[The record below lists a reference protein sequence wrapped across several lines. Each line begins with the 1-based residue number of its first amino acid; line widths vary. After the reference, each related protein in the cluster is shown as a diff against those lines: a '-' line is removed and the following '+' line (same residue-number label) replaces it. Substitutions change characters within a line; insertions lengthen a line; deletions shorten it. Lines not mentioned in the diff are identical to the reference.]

1 MPEPGT
7 PPRPTL
13 LDVDLEA
20 IVHNAG
26 ALSRHAGRPLL
37 AVVKANAYGMGAVP
51 VARALAD
58 CPDVAWLGV
67 ALAEEGIQLRRAG
80 IGHPILLLGP
90 ASPRQV
96 NLLLDGGLTPAI
108 YSRPFLEA
116 LEGAAASRGTTVE
129 AHLKVDSGMGRLGFR
144 PEELPAVLAL
154 LSQCTHVRI
163 TGLFS
168 NLASADDLGSGQTDA
183 QLTTL
188 LAIQDLL
195 HGAGISPQWVHLANS
210 SGLLAHPPTRLTL
223 CRPGLTLYG
232 LKPSQSLPEAGL
244 RTTVEF
250 HTEVAQV
257 KHLPPGTP
265 VGYGAT
271 FRTDGDLTLGILPI
285 GYADGLPRCLQGVGH
300 VLVRGARC
308 PIVGRVSMDL
318 TAVDLT
324 AVDLT
329 VAGPVEAGAAVT
341 LWGRDGDESLG
352 PWDWARW
359 SGTIPYEVMTGLGCR
374 VTRRYAFEGRTWL
387 EPVLG
392 L

>member
-1 MPEPGT
+1 MPEAGT
-7 PPRPTL
+7 TPRPTL
-13 LDVDLEA
+13 LDVDLGA

-26 ALSRHAGRPLL
+26 ALSRFAGSPVL

-51 VARALAD
+51 VACALAS
-58 CPDVAWLGV
+58 CPEVAWLGV

-80 IGHPILLLGP
+80 IRHPILLLGP
-90 ASPRQV
+90 ASPLQV
-96 NLLLDGGLTPAI
+96 DMLLDGGITPAV
-108 YSRPFLEA
+108 YSNPFLEA
-116 LEGAAASRGTTVE
+116 LESAAASRGATVE

-144 PEELPAVLAL
+144 PEEIPAALAL
-154 LSQCTHVRI
+154 LTRCAHVRV

-168 NLASADDLGSGQTDA
+168 NLASADDPRSAQTDA
-183 QLTTL
+183 QLKTFL
-188 LAIQDLL
+188 SILEDL
-195 HGAGISPQWVHLANS
+195 HGAGITPPWVHLANS
-210 SGLLAHPPTRLTL
+210 SGMLAHPPTRLTL

-232 LKPSQSLPEAGL
+232 LKPSESLPEAGL
-244 RTTVEF
+244 RPAAVF

-257 KHLPPGTP
+257 KELSPGTP

-271 FRTDGDLTLGILPI
+271 FRTEGPLPLGILPI

-300 VLVRGARC
+300 VLVMGARC

-324 AVDLT
+324 A
-329 VAGPVEAGAAVT
+329 AGPVEAGAPVT

-359 SGTIPYEVMTGLGCR
+359 SGTIPYEIMTGLGCR